1 MVFQQSTIAIQ
12 GIIEWQREEEKED
25 TNLATAAT
33 AYCSLERENNASRE
47 RGVSHVALRGRN
59 RERTMRD
66 SMRYGA

>member
-47 RGVSHVALRGRN
+47 RSIPCGI
-59 RERTMRD
+59 ERKK
-66 SMRYGA
+66 